1 MKKYPSGLFWHGFA
15 SAIVTNLLLFPTG
28 VVLCFIGIRMRVC
41 LYIGAALLLADIV
54 LALTDQLRIKKA
66 VENDTNPIFAPCAK
80 LILNNGSK
88 EEMEALLARMKNYT
102 PVTLRERPELKET
115 AAAWFS
121 DKWHVPESAYLACM
135 DAYLNGETEYG
146 WYLCLFGREI
156 VSGLGVIENDFH
168 NRKDL
173 TPNICAV
180 YTEPEHR
187 SLGLAGRLLNMAVA
201 DLRSKG
207 ILPIYLLTDH
217 TGFYERYGWEY
228 LCPVTGDGESTP
240 SRMCTST
247 ADSAG
252 KFRITNLS
260 IQRGRTP
267 GMYP

>member
-121 DKWHVPESAYLACM
+121 DK
-135 DAYLNGETEYG
+135 
-146 WYLCLFGREI
+146 
-156 VSGLGVIENDFH
+156 
-168 NRKDL
+168 
-173 TPNICAV
+173 
-180 YTEPEHR
+180 
-187 SLGLAGRLLNMAVA
+187 
-201 DLRSKG
+201 
-207 ILPIYLLTDH
+207 
-217 TGFYERYGWEY
+217 
-228 LCPVTGDGESTP
+228 
-240 SRMCTST
+240 
-247 ADSAG
+247 
-252 KFRITNLS
+252 
-260 IQRGRTP
+260 
-267 GMYP
+267 